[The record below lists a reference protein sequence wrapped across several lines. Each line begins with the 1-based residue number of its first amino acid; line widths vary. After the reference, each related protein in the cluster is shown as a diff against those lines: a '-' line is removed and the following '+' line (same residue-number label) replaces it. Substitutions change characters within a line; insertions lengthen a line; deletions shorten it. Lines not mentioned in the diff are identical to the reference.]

1 MQCYVTRAT
10 RSRLLSRSVLATLLH
25 HLSFAHTTTCPSSSA
40 SASLPFQPPHP
51 PHISSGLW
59 TMDPDT
65 GLFASESTAVREEME
80 SLDLSDAT
88 APSSFPSFLEP
99 PSYADVI
106 LKSTFEPQNAGSGS
120 YPLRAAASDY
130 LRIVV
135 SDPETVQEVANSL
148 VPGGTT
154 YITYPITTWV
164 RAAGHGGPSEFRV
177 RRRFRDDVT
186 LAARLAEAYRGYF
199 IPQRPDKSVVD
210 DQVMQKHEFVEQRR
224 WELEKYL
231 RRLAEH
237 PVIGRSE
244 ELRVMLDGAVR
255 LPKQLFGDG
264 AAGRAA
270 PEDVVQ
276 PAKEGR
282 DLLRILKE
290 LKQAVTNDWGGV
302 KLLVVAE
309 DRELLE
315 RKEKMQDLE
324 QQLCTGNNQS

>member
-25 HLSFAHTTTCPSSSA
+25 HLSFAHTTTCPSSAA

-59 TMDPDT
+59 MMDPDT

-88 APSSFPSFLEP
+88 APSSFPSFLGP
-99 PSYADVI
+99 PSYADVV

-177 RRRFRDDVT
+177 GRRFRDVVSP
-186 LAARLAEAYRGYF
+186 RG
-199 IPQRPDKSVVD
+199 
-210 DQVMQKHEFVEQRR
+210 
-224 WELEKYL
+224 L
-231 RRLAEH
+231 RRRT
-237 PVIGRSE
+237 G
-244 ELRVMLDGAVR
+244 GA
-255 LPKQLFGDG
+255 GEA
-264 AAGRAA
+264 AAGRVA

-290 LKQAVTNDWGGV
+290 LKQAVANDWGGV

-309 DRELLE
+309 DRELME

-324 QQLCTGNNQS
+324 QQLCTDLSTLHAKVEKLEAAASSKVFGGDRSGLRKVEEHNETIRVTEDAKSCALGEYERIKVLTTLPHTN